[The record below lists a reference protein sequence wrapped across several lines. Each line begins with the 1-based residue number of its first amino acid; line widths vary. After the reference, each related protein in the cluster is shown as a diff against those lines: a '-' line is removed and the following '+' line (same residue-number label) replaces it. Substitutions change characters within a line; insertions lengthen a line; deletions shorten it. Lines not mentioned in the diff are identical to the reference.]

1 MTKAKLER
9 LEKIVGRKDNIPLIL
24 WPDDNGLYE
33 YNGKKYTAEA
43 IKKLD
48 KSFILVQWV

>member
-1 MTKAKLER
+1 MNKAKIKR
-9 LEKIVGRKDNIPLIL
+9 LEKIVGRSDCMPIVLF
-24 WPDDNGLYE
+24 PDDNGLYE
-33 YNGKKYTAEA
+33 YNGKKYTVEA